1 MYSVLDIETTG
12 NHAHRHSITEVAI
25 INYDGEKITDQFST
39 LIQPEHSIP
48 DFITHLTGI
57 TDEMVAQAPRW
68 EEVMEMIDEFTRGR
82 ILIAHNAHFDYS
94 FLKSAFL
101 LSGISF
107 QRKTLC
113 TLRLSRQIFS
123 GLPSYGLGKLCKHL
137 NIETIP
143 THRAMADAEAA
154 LQLFQLLQQN
164 DHKGVILSSL
174 KKRSNEYT
182 LPPHL
187 LKETIQTLPDEAGVY
202 YFLDEN
208 KKVLYVGKAKS
219 IRSRVIQHFTANS
232 STRART
238 RLMNS
243 IHHLRFEA
251 CGNELVAMLMES
263 AEIKKHFPPFN
274 VIQKISD
281 NNFGIYCYE
290 DGKGYLRLAIKKLRK
305 HDQPLVSF
313 SSFQEARDFLNEKI
327 TEFHLCPKLCNLQRS
342 QGACFDH
349 ETGKCDGACIEEI
362 SEGEYNLRVKE
373 ALNAMKADSITCA
386 IVGDGRCDDESTV
399 VLMEHG
405 KYLGYGFITGNISG
419 TTGEKSEVSL
429 QSLKE
434 IIQPQRDNREVQMI
448 IRSYLNTHKDYHIH
462 LET

>member
-12 NHAHRHSITEVAI
+12 NHAHYHSITEVAI
-25 INYDGEKITDQFST
+25 INYDGEKITDEFST

-48 DFITHLTGI
+48 NFISHFTGI
-57 TDEMVAQAPRW
+57 TNEMVAQAPRW
-68 EEVMEMIDEFTRGR
+68 EEVMDIIDEFTRGR

-101 LSGISF
+101 LNGKSF

-123 GLPSYGLGKLCKHL
+123 GLPSYGLGKLCRHL
-137 NIETIP
+137 SIPSLP
-143 THRAMADAEAA
+143 THRAMADAKAA

-164 DHKGVILSSL
+164 DHHGVILSSL
-174 KKRSNEYT
+174 KKKSNEYT

-187 LKETIQTLPDEAGVY
+187 PKEIILSLPDEAGVY

-263 AEIKKHFPPFN
+263 AEIKKYFPPFN

-290 DGKGYLRLAIKKLRK
+290 DGRGYLRFAIKKLSK
-305 HDQPLVSF
+305 NDQPLVSF
-313 SSFQEARDFLNEKI
+313 SSLQEARDFLNEKI
-327 TEFHLCPKLCNLQRS
+327 REFHLCPRLCNLQRS
-342 QGACFDH
+342 LGACFDH
-349 ETGKCDGACIEEI
+349 AAGKCDGACIGEI
-362 SEGEYNLRVKE
+362 PGSYYNIRVNE

-386 IVGDGRCDDESTV
+386 IVGGGRHDDESTV
-399 VLMEHG
+399 VLMENG
-405 KYLGYGFITGNISG
+405 KYLGYGFIAGDISLDAR
-419 TTGEKSEVSL
+419 EKNEVSF

-434 IIQPQRDNREVQMI
+434 IIQPQRDNQEVQMI
-448 IRSYLNTHKDYHIH
+448 IRSYLYTHKDYRIH
-462 LET
+462 LES